1 VLGLAVFACACAS
14 PPPPGKYAD
23 DDGTQSGT
31 SGQGASN
38 TSSGGSGNSGSAD
51 MHGSSGMSGSAASLD
66 AGPLPPIPGVQDGGA
81 GSDDGDDIYGT
92 NVPRANA
99 WWVDGARIHRGQDE
113 VKLYGVSWFGL
124 ETTTRALFGPAQA
137 MRSVADFLSQLS
149 KLGFNALRVPLSPE
163 SINPGFPSESWANHG
178 DVDTGREHFEAL
190 AKAAAD
196 AHMFMLLDIHTC
208 ASSVGHMKNG
218 PADPACTGYGIDPWI
233 ADLTTLA
240 DLSKQWAPYVVGI
253 DLFNEPYGLSYEDWR
268 ALAERAG
275 RTVLEHNPNILV
287 FVEGV
292 GGMGYAGD
300 NGVFWGEN
308 LTGVANAP
316 PDLPP
321 SRLVYSPHVY
331 GPSVYAQPYFSDP
344 SFPDNMPAIWD
355 DHFGYLLDGEHAVV
369 PGEFGGRYEGSDQ
382 VWQDAFVSYL
392 LAKDAHSF
400 FYWCLNPNSGDT
412 GGLLMDDWKTPNMGK
427 VDLLHRLMQ

>member
-1 VLGLAVFACACAS
+1 MCAGACAS
-14 PPPPGKYAD
+14 SPPPGKYAD
-23 DDGTQSGT
+23 SDGMQPGT
-31 SGQGASN
+31 SGQGAP
-38 TSSGGSGNSGSAD
+38 SGNGGGA
-51 MHGSSGMSGSAASLD
+51 GSSGMHGGSEPSGGTPLD
-66 AGPLPPIPGVQDGGA
+66 AGTTLPPLTEDAGGDA
-81 GSDDGDDIYGT
+81 GSIASDDIYGT
-92 NVPRANA
+92 SVSRANA
-99 WWVDGARIHRGQDE
+99 WWVDGARINHGATE
-113 VKLYGVSWFGL
+113 IKLYGVSWFGL
-124 ETTTRALFGPAQA
+124 ETTTRALFGPTQA
-137 MRSVADFLSQLS
+137 MRSVPDFLSQLT

-178 DVDTGREHFEAL
+178 DVDTGREHFEEL
-190 AKAAAD
+190 AKAAVA
-196 AHMFMLLDIHTC
+196 AHMYMLLDIHTC

-218 PADPACTGYGIDPWI
+218 PADPACTDYGIDPWI

-292 GGMGYAGD
+292 GSMGYRGD

-308 LTGVANAP
+308 LTGVANGP
-316 PDLPP
+316 PDLPA

-355 DHFGYLLDGEHAVV
+355 DHFGYLLDGSHAVV
-369 PGEFGGRYEGSDQ
+369 PGEFGGRYEGDDQ